1 MLLVKKETTEFDMQE
16 IKRGTLICA
25 KHSTWQDWKSGIV
38 TAVKEKLIR
47 VEFPPEE
54 IGCITNHYFIPA
66 SEASAGEWQIRYSCD
81 GLNSVKTYPEAAD
94 GIE

>member
-1 MLLVKKETTEFDMQE
+1 MLLVNKEITGFNTQE

-38 TAVKEKLIR
+38 TAVKENLLR

-54 IGCITNHYFIPA
+54 IGCIVNHYCIPA
-66 SEASAGEWQIRYSCD
+66 SEVAAGQWQIRYSSD
-81 GLNSVKTYPEAAD
+81 ELESIRTYPEVTD
-94 GIE
+94 GIK